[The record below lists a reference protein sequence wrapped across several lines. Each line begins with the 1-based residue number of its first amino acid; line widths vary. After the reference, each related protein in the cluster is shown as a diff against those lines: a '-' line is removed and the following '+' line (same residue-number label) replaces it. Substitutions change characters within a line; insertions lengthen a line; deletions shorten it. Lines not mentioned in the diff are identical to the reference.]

1 VRFRHA
7 NQQSGWI
14 PADNTRRVGDGGGG
28 GGGGGGGVEEV
39 VTAGGRGP
47 W

>member
-1 VRFRHA
+1 MRFRRA

-28 GGGGGGGVEEV
+28 GGGGDEAIM
-39 VTAGGRGP
+39 TAGGGDTG
-47 W
+47 

>member
-28 GGGGGGGVEEV
+28 GGGGGGDEAIM
-39 VTAGGRGP
+39 TAGGGDTG
-47 W
+47 